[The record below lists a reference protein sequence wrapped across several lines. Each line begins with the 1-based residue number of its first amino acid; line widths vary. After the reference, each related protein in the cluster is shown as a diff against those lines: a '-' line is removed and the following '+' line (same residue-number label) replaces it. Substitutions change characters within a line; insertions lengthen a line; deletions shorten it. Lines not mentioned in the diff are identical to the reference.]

1 MQDQDQAARFM
12 HRFQGLAGWLGLLAG
27 LWVMG
32 SLAWANFTAGET
44 VGGVVLLMLTIPA
57 AFISMRGAFN
67 LSRYPAAAILTI
79 MQLLK
84 RQS

>member
-12 HRFQGLAGWLGLLAG
+12 HRAQGLAGWLGLLAG

-32 SLAWANFTAGET
+32 SLAWANLTAGET
-44 VGGVVLLMLTIPA
+44 VGGVVLLMLTVPA
-57 AFISMRGAFN
+57 AFAGMRGAFN

-84 RQS
+84 R